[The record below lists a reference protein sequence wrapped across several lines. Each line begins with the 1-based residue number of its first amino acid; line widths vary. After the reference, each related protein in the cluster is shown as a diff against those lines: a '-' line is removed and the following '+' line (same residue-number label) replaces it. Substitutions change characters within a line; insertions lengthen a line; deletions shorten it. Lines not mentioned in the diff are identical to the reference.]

1 MKKVCVCA
9 AGLLCALFADNFVD
23 PNPQIRVDR
32 ALPIP
37 KEPLP
42 VIENIETQSA
52 QEIDPVISV
61 TKQEFWVQM
70 GAFSNVESARN
81 IETRLKARGLNAR
94 LFASN
99 DLNRVAV
106 GPYASRSQAE
116 RSLESLK
123 AIEAEAFLTTP
134 EHLQR

>member
-1 MKKVCVCA
+1 MKKVFVWA
-9 AGLLCALFADNFVD
+9 LGLLCALFADNFVD
-23 PNPQIRVDR
+23 PNPQIRVDQT
-32 ALPIP
+32 LPIP
-37 KEPLP
+37 REPLP
-42 VIENIETQSA
+42 VIEDIEA
-52 QEIDPVISV
+52 QPAQAGDPVISV
-61 TKQEFWVQM
+61 IKQEFWVQM
-70 GAFSNVESARN
+70 GAFSNVESAKS